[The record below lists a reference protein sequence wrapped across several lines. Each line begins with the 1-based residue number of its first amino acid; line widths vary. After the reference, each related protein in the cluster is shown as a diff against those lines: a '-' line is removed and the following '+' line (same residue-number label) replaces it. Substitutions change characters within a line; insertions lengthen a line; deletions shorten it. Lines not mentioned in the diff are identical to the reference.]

1 MMARWFSNMAEKRS
15 GFMESFGSIAML
27 YLLLLAEVGGS
38 IAVLC
43 LKGLKDYLRSFL
55 RYLKPGLFSGT
66 RVKQRPRKS

>member
-27 YLLLLAEVGGS
+27 YALLLAEVGGS

-43 LKGLKDYLRSFL
+43 FNGLKNYLRSFKIFKTGSLL
-55 RYLKPGLFSGT
+55 RNASET
-66 RVKQRPRKS
+66 AST